1 MDGAE
6 RAVRADEANP
16 GDVGATEAAFATE
29 TARLAAALMALE
41 ARIEVAPAA
50 AAEDG
55 ALAAA
60 MAEADARAEECA
72 RLRASN
78 ERLREICAGMRD
90 GAAGA
95 DAAMAA
101 EVEAMTVQRASER
114 AELDR
119 LIRAL
124 GALVEEP
131 A

>member
-6 RAVRADEANP
+6 RAARPDEAIP
-16 GDVGATEAAFATE
+16 GDAGGTEAAFAAE
-29 TARLAAALMALE
+29 AARLAAALMALE
-41 ARIEVAPAA
+41 SRIGDAPAA
-50 AAEDG
+50 EPDDG

-90 GAAGA
+90 GAVGA

-101 EVEAMTVQRASER
+101 EVEAMTAQRAAER
-114 AELDR
+114 AELGR